1 MARQKRTISSLTK
14 FADNIVRIC
23 QFALDV
29 KWKNHNNAQIRRRE
43 AKYKQEKAE

>member
-23 QFALDV
+23 QFVLNV
-29 KWKNHNNAQIRRRE
+29 KWKNHNNAQMHKRE
-43 AKYKQEKAE
+43 TKCKQEKVE